1 VKRESMG
8 TYRGLRQAFR
18 VLNHSFMIPLFR
30 SGLGAWVVSPWAG
43 YIMVLTTIG
52 HKSGRLR
59 HTPVNYAL
67 IDGDVCCIAGFG
79 SVAHWARNLAAVPEA
94 EVQLPAGRFWGR
106 VQTVTDDLERLRIG
120 RQILKNAGLAGFFFG
135 FNPFTTGDEKLA
147 RGIAG
152 SPVYR
157 IIPSRAIPASFD
169 PLGAGWIG
177 STLLWLALL
186 VLLIVILAR

>member
-1 VKRESMG
+1 MS
-8 TYRGLRQAFR
+8 TYRALRQAFR

-52 HKSGRLR
+52 HKTGRLR

-67 IDGDVCCIAGFG
+67 VDGDVCCIAGFG
-79 SVAHWARNLAAVPEA
+79 SVAHWARNLAANPAA
-94 EVQLPAGRFWGR
+94 EVQLPAGRSGGR

-120 RQILKNAGLAGFFFG
+120 REILKNAGIAGFFFG
-135 FNPFTTGDEKLA
+135 FNPFTTSDEKLA

-152 SPVYR
+152 VPVYR
-157 IIPSRAIPASFD
+157 ITPSRAIPGAFD
-169 PLGAGWIG
+169 PGGAGWVG
-177 STLLWLALL
+177 TTLVWLALI
-186 VLLIVILAR
+186 VLLIVIVAR

>member
-1 VKRESMG
+1 LNGEPMS
-8 TYRGLRQAFR
+8 TYRGIRQAFR
-18 VLNHSFMIPLFR
+18 VLNHSFMTPVFR

-52 HKSGRLR
+52 RKTGRPR

-94 EVQLPAGRFWGR
+94 EVQLPAGRFWGS
-106 VQTVTDDLERLRIG
+106 VQAVTDDLERLRIG

-135 FNPFTTGDEKLA
+135 FNPFTTSDEKLA
-147 RGIAG
+147 RGIAS

-157 IIPSRAIPASFD
+157 ITPSRAVPATVD
-169 PLGAGWIG
+169 PGGAGWIAT
-177 STLLWLALL
+177 TLLWLALL

>member
-1 VKRESMG
+1 MG

-18 VLNHSFMIPLFR
+18 VLNHSFMIPVFR

-52 HKSGRLR
+52 HKTGRLR

-67 IDGDVCCIAGFG
+67 VDGDVCCIAGFG
-79 SVAHWARNLAAVPEA
+79 SVAHWARNLAAIPEA
-94 EVQLPAGRFWGR
+94 EVQLPAGRTWGR

-120 RQILKNAGLAGFFFG
+120 RQILKNAGFAGFLFG
-135 FNPFTTGDEKLA
+135 FNPFTTSDEKLA

-152 SPVYR
+152 VPMYR
-157 IIPSRAIPASFD
+157 ITPGRVLPGAFD
-169 PLGAGWIG
+169 PGGAGWLG
-177 STLLWLALL
+177 STLVWIIML
-186 VLLIVILAR
+186 VLLVAVLIH

>member
-1 VKRESMG
+1 MG
-8 TYRGLRQAFR
+8 DYRGLRRAFR
-18 VLNHSFMIPLFR
+18 ALNHSFMIPIFR

-52 HKSGRLR
+52 NRTGRLR

-67 IDGDVCCIAGFG
+67 IDGEVCCIAGFG
-79 SVAHWARNLAAVPEA
+79 RAAHWARNLAAAPEA

-106 VQTVTDDLERLRIG
+106 VQTVTDDLERLHIARA
-120 RQILKNAGLAGFFFG
+120 ILKNAGLAGFFFG
-135 FNPFTTGDEKLA
+135 FNPFTTDDERLR

-157 IIPSRAIPASFD
+157 ITPWRSLPAGFD
-169 PLGAGWIG
+169 PGGRGWIG
-177 STLLWLALL
+177 TTIVWLAL
-186 VLLIVILAR
+186 VAILIVILSR